1 MKNSLSVF
9 GWQSWKERRSSD
21 GAHRP
26 RWTPKQRE
34 QGGGRHY
41 KRLMW
46 FPLGV
51 AVPWG
56 GSDAEGARS
65 EILFTTS
72 LVSSASLVCPCV
84 SALLFHPLSARLVSS
99 FMDTRPLVHL
109 FAKDAAP
116 VLALSPARI
125 DMPAPSKI
133 VSVAPG
139 VVIFA
144 RSSHISALVSSAY
157 FDHFSFFRAPSQL
170 FRSLLEKKKKEYS
183 KR

>member
-21 GAHRP
+21 TAHRP
-26 RWTPKQRE
+26 RWTPKQQE

-116 VLALSPARI
+116 PARALSRQDRYACPIKNSFSGPWCCYFCPFVPHIRACFLRI
-125 DMPAPSKI
+125 
-133 VSVAPG
+133 
-139 VVIFA
+139 
-144 RSSHISALVSSAY
+144 
-157 FDHFSFFRAPSQL
+157 
-170 FRSLLEKKKKEYS
+170 FRSFQFFSSPVPALSLITREKKKGI
-183 KR
+183 

>member
-1 MKNSLSVF
+1 M
-9 GWQSWKERRSSD
+9 
-21 GAHRP
+21 
-26 RWTPKQRE
+26 TPKWRE

-51 AVPWG
+51 AVPSG

-84 SALLFHPLSARLVSS
+84 FPLLFSPFSPRLVSS

-109 FAKDAAP
+109 FAKDAVP
-116 VLALSPARI
+116 LLALSPAGI

-133 VSVAPG
+133 VPWCCYCCYFCPFVPYIRACFLR
-139 VVIFA
+139 IF
-144 RSSHISALVSSAY
+144 RS
-157 FDHFSFFRAPSQL
+157 FQFFFRPPSQL
-170 FRSLLEKKKKEYS
+170 FRSLLERNKNNML
-183 KR
+183 